1 MSKRKRNDRKAEVI
15 GISSGES
22 IKRYKVLLENE
33 FSTVD
38 VSDRGEYVSLH
49 KRIKLPDR
57 MFVDVIVYSTD
68 TIYVSGSAYIE
79 PEEFARIATK
89 TIELAQQANTAP
101 LEQMRPISVQRA
113 KDILEFAK
121 HLDLDKEYER
131 MIVIILSDTCNEIVL
146 REKMKALN
154 IDGAPLDDNIPEKIK
169 RLKVK
174 GCQIVDEEAIK
185 NLRETRNRIV
195 HYGDIPHRGQAEESL
210 KIANHVLQSV

>member
-1 MSKRKRNDRKAEVI
+1 MSKPKRNDRKAEVI

-22 IKRYKVLLENE
+22 SKRYKVLLENE
-33 FSTVD
+33 FSAVD

-57 MFVDVIVYSTD
+57 KFVDVIVYSTD

-89 TIELAQQANTAP
+89 TIELALQAKTAP

-113 KDILEFAK
+113 KDILEFAN

-169 RLKVK
+169 RLKAK
-174 GCQIVDEEAIK
+174 GCQILDEEAIK

-210 KIANHVLQSV
+210 KIADHVLQSV

>member
-1 MSKRKRNDRKAEVI
+1 MSKPKRNDRKAEVI

-22 IKRYKVLLENE
+22 SKRYKVLLENE
-33 FSTVD
+33 FSAVD

-68 TIYVSGSAYIE
+68 TIYVSGSAYID

-89 TIELAQQANTAP
+89 TIELALQAKTAP

-146 REKMKALN
+146 REKMKALS

-210 KIANHVLQSV
+210 KIAEHVLQSV

>member
-1 MSKRKRNDRKAEVI
+1 MSKPKRSDRKAEVI

-22 IKRYKVLLENE
+22 TKRYKVLLENE
-33 FSTVD
+33 FGAVD
-38 VSDRGEYVSLH
+38 VPDRGEYVSLH

-57 MFVDVIVYSTD
+57 KFVDIIVYSTD
-68 TIYVSGSAYIE
+68 LIYVSGSAYIE
-79 PEEFARIATK
+79 SEEFARIATK

-101 LEQMRPISVQRA
+101 LEKMRPISVQRA

-146 REKMKALN
+146 REKMKAVH

-210 KIANHVLQSV
+210 KIADHVLQSV

>member
-1 MSKRKRNDRKAEVI
+1 MSKPKRSDRKAEVI

-22 IKRYKVLLENE
+22 TKRYKVLLENE
-33 FSTVD
+33 FGAVD
-38 VSDRGEYVSLH
+38 VPDRGEYVSLH

-57 MFVDVIVYSTD
+57 KFVDIIVYSTD
-68 TIYVSGSAYIE
+68 LIYVSGSLYIE
-79 PEEFARIATK
+79 SEEFARIATK

-101 LEQMRPISVQRA
+101 LEEMRPISVQRA

-146 REKMKALN
+146 REKMKAMN

-174 GCQIVDEEAIK
+174 GYQIVDEEAIK

-210 KIANHVLQSV
+210 KIADHVLQSV

>member
-1 MSKRKRNDRKAEVI
+1 MSKPKRSDRKAEVI

-22 IKRYKVLLENE
+22 TKRYKVLLENE
-33 FSTVD
+33 FGAVD
-38 VSDRGEYVSLH
+38 VPDRGEYVSLH

-57 MFVDVIVYSTD
+57 KFVDIIVYSTD
-68 TIYVSGSAYIE
+68 LIYVSGSAYIE
-79 PEEFARIATK
+79 SEEFARIATK

-101 LEQMRPISVQRA
+101 LEKMRPISVQRA

-146 REKMKALN
+146 REKMKAMN

-210 KIANHVLQSV
+210 KIADHVLQSV

>member
-1 MSKRKRNDRKAEVI
+1 MSKPKRSDRKAEVI

-22 IKRYKVLLENE
+22 TKRYKVLLENE
-33 FSTVD
+33 FGAVD
-38 VSDRGEYVSLH
+38 VPDRGEYVSLH

-57 MFVDVIVYSTD
+57 KFVDIIVYSTD
-68 TIYVSGSAYIE
+68 LIYVSGSAYIE
-79 PEEFARIATK
+79 SEEFARIATK

-101 LEQMRPISVQRA
+101 LEKMRPISVQRA

-146 REKMKALN
+146 REKMKAMN

-195 HYGDIPHRGQAEESL
+195 HYGDIPHKGQAEESL
-210 KIANHVLQSV
+210 KIADHVLQSV

>member
-1 MSKRKRNDRKAEVI
+1 MSKPKRNDRKAEVI

-22 IKRYKVLLENE
+22 TKRYKVLLENV
-33 FSTVD
+33 FGAVD
-38 VSDRGEYVSLH
+38 VPDKGEYVLLH
-49 KRIKLPDR
+49 KRIKLPEK

-79 PEEFARIATK
+79 SEEFALIATK

-146 REKMKALN
+146 REKMKTLN

-210 KIANHVLQSV
+210 RIAEHVLQSV